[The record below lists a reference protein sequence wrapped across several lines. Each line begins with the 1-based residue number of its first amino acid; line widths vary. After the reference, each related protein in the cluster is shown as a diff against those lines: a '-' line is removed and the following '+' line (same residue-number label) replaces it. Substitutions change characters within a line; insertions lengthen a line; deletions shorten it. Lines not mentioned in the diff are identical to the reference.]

1 MKVIVK
7 LNYIKL
13 KIKTF
18 EIIGGLKMESNI
30 SRDHIA
36 LEAMKCIMQTARRRR
51 AIWNRILTQFFP
63 NKEKSDLNYCFEKQA
78 KAAYEIADAMI
89 KERNKNKEE

>member
-13 KIKTF
+13 TIKTYNT
-18 EIIGGLKMESNI
+18 IGGLKMESNI

-51 AIWNRILTQFFP
+51 TIWNRILTLFFP
-63 NKEKSDLNYCFEKQA
+63 DKEKSDVSYNFEKQA

-89 KERNKNKEE
+89 KVRNKNMEE